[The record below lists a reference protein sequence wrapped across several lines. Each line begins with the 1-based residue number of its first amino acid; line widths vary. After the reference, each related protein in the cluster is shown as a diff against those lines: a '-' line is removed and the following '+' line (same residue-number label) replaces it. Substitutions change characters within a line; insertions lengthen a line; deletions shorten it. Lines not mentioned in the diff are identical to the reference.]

1 LAVSTS
7 TSKKKKKKK
16 KSGRKTDGETG
27 NSKRALRVEMPKNN
41 PGKHP
46 TPHPIPGPA
55 SLLRQGAGSGAL
67 I

>member
-1 LAVSTS
+1 
-7 TSKKKKKKK
+7 
-16 KSGRKTDGETG
+16 
-27 NSKRALRVEMPKNN
+27 MPKNN

-46 TPHPIPGPA
+46 TPHLTPGPA

>member
-1 LAVSTS
+1 
-7 TSKKKKKKK
+7 
-16 KSGRKTDGETG
+16 
-27 NSKRALRVEMPKNN
+27 MPKNN

-46 TPHPIPGPA
+46 TPHPTPGPA